1 VGWVVNKPE
10 QRSAPTLLEH
20 LCVKGLGVGS
30 QTMNNTG
37 IGQPAK
43 RVEDV
48 RFLTGRGRY
57 VDDITVP
64 HMCFGAVLMSPH
76 AHARIRSIDTA
87 AAEAAPGVLCVLTG
101 KDVLSDGLGG
111 MPPLFMPEDV
121 GGPKGHR
128 TYRPPLAYDKA
139 RCVGDRIA
147 FVVAETADQAYDAA
161 ELLDVDYEAL
171 PAVVSV
177 DEAVKDG
184 APRVYEECENNR
196 CCVVM
201 FGNEA
206 ATTAAFADAYHV
218 TSLRLES
225 NRLTACSLEPRGA
238 IGQYQAA
245 DDQYVL
251 YTSSQNPHGV
261 RQMLASYVFKE
272 PESKFRVISP
282 DVGGGFGMKAD
293 AYPEDA
299 LVLWAAKRC
308 GRPVKWI
315 ASRSESFMGDNHGRD
330 QSVTGEMALDK
341 EGKILGIRVRSL
353 HGFGAYV
360 VSAAVAPLT
369 FSMRFVPS
377 VYDVRAF
384 HAVNFG
390 VFTNTSPTG
399 PYRGA
404 GRPEAT
410 YLIER
415 LMDRAAVELG
425 LDRVDIRRR
434 NLIRPEAMPYSTQ
447 TGFVYDSGEFELL
460 LNQCMEMAEWEGFE
474 GRRATSEGKR
484 LLRGRSV
491 AFFIEQGGIFNDQM
505 GLRFDPSGAVTIL
518 AGTHSH
524 GQGHATVFTQLV
536 AEWLGVPFESV
547 RFLQGDTDKVHF
559 GRGTYAARSSMIG
572 GCALRLAADAII
584 AKGLPLAAHLL
595 KSEHSKLKFERGKY
609 TDSAT
614 GGAVT
619 LTDVAR
625 ASYQKGGL
633 PPDIGIGLEATGSW
647 SASPPNFPNGC
658 HICELEVDP
667 STGSVRIDRYCAVDD
682 VGKALNPM
690 VCEGQIMGG
699 IAQGIGQALLEKIVY
714 EEGSGQLQSGSF
726 MDYALPRADDMP
738 TFKLRLAE
746 IACTTNPL
754 GVKGVGESGVIG
766 SPAAVINAL
775 LDALRVL
782 GVEHI
787 DMPATPMRVWKA
799 IQAART

>member
-1 VGWVVNKPE
+1 M
-10 QRSAPTLLEH
+10 SD
-20 LCVKGLGVGS
+20 
-30 QTMNNTG
+30 TG
-37 IGQPAK
+37 IGRAAK
-43 RVEDV
+43 RVEDA
-48 RFLTGRGRY
+48 RFLTGRGQY
-57 VDDITVP
+57 VDDISLP
-64 HMCFGAVLMSPH
+64 RMCFGVAVMSPH
-76 AHARIRSIDTA
+76 AHARIKSINWSQA
-87 AAEAAPGVLCVLTG
+87 AAAPGVLSVLTG
-101 KDVLSDGLGG
+101 TDLLADGLGG
-111 MPPLFMPEDV
+111 MPPLFMPEDM
-121 GGPKGHR
+121 GGPKGYR
-128 TYRPPLAYDKA
+128 TYRLPLACGKA

-147 FVVAETADQAYDAA
+147 FVVAESADQAYDAA
-161 ELLDVDYEAL
+161 ELVEVDYEPL

-177 DEAVKDG
+177 EEAIKDG
-184 APRVYEECENNR
+184 APRVYEDCEANR

-201 FGNEA
+201 FGSEA
-206 ATTAAFADAYHV
+206 ATNAAFSAAKHV
-218 TSLRLES
+218 VSLTVES
-225 NRLTACSLEPRGA
+225 NRITACSLEPRGA
-238 IGQYQAA
+238 IGQYLAS

-251 YTSSQNPHGV
+251 YTSSQNPHGA
-261 RQMLASYVFKE
+261 RQMLASHVFKE

-293 AYPEDA
+293 PYPEDA
-299 LVLWAAKRC
+299 LVLWASKRC

-330 QSVTGEMALDK
+330 QVVTGEMALDPA
-341 EGKILGIRVRSL
+341 GKILGIRVRSL
-353 HGFGAYV
+353 HGFGAYA

-377 VYDVRAF
+377 VYDVQAY

-415 LMDRAAVELG
+415 LMDRAAAELG
-425 LDRVDIRRR
+425 LDPVEIRRR
-434 NLIRPEAMPYSTQ
+434 NLIPPEAMPYSTQ
-447 TGFVYDSGEFELL
+447 TGFVYDSGEFERLL
-460 LNQCMEMAEWEGFE
+460 DQCLELADWGGFAA
-474 GRRATSEGKR
+474 RRASSERKQ

-524 GQGHATVFTQLV
+524 GQSHATVFTQLV

-572 GCALRLAADAII
+572 GCALRLAADSII
-584 AKGLPLAAHLL
+584 KKGLPLAAHLL
-595 KSEHSKLKFERGKY
+595 KAERSQVKFENGKY
-609 TDSAT
+609 SEAPSGRFISMTE
-614 GGAVT
+614 
-619 LTDVAR
+619 VAR

-633 PPDIGIGLEATGSW
+633 PPDIDIGLEATGSW

-658 HICELEVDP
+658 HVCELEVDP
-667 STGSVRIDRYCAVDD
+667 LTGLVTVDRYSAVDD

-690 VCEGQIMGG
+690 ICEGQIMGG
-699 IAQGIGQALLEKIVY
+699 IAQGIGQALLERIVY
-714 EEGSGQLQSGSF
+714 EADSGQLQTGSF
-726 MDYALPRADDMP
+726 MDYAMPRADDMP
-738 TFKLRLAE
+738 TFRLQLAE
-746 IACTTNPL
+746 IPCKTNPL

-775 LDALRVL
+775 LDALRPL
-782 GVEHI
+782 GVHHI
-787 DMPATPMRVWKA
+787 DMPATPARVWTA

>member
-1 VGWVVNKPE
+1 M
-10 QRSAPTLLEH
+10 RR
-20 LCVKGLGVGS
+20 
-30 QTMNNTG
+30 TG
-37 IGQPAK
+37 IGQSAR
-43 RVEDV
+43 RVEDA

-57 VDDITVP
+57 VDDVCLP
-64 HMCFGAVLMSPH
+64 HMCYGAVLMSPH
-76 AHARIRSIDTA
+76 AHARIKSINTLA
-87 AAEAAPGVLCVLTG
+87 AATAPGVLCVLTG
-101 KDVLSDGLGG
+101 RDVLSDQLGG
-111 MPPLFMPEDV
+111 MPPLFMPEDM
-121 GGPKGHR
+121 GGAKGYR
-128 TYRPPLAYDKA
+128 TYRPPLAHDKA

-147 FVVAETADQAYDAA
+147 FVVAETGDQAYDAA
-161 ELLDVDYEAL
+161 ELIDVEYEPL

-177 DEAVKDG
+177 EEAIKEG
-184 APRVYEECENNR
+184 APRVYEECEANR

-201 FGNEA
+201 FGDQA
-206 ATTAAFADAYHV
+206 AATAAFANAPHV
-218 TSLRLES
+218 VSVKLES

-238 IGQYQAA
+238 IGQYDAA
-245 DDQYVL
+245 DDHFTL

-315 ASRSESFMGDNHGRD
+315 ASRSDSFMGDNHGRD
-330 QSVTGEMALDK
+330 QIVTGEMALDK
-341 EGKILGIRVRSL
+341 AGRILGIRVRSL
-353 HGFGAYV
+353 HAFGAYA

-384 HAVNFG
+384 HAVNYG
-390 VFTNTSPTG
+390 IFTNTSPTG

-410 YLIER
+410 YLVER
-415 LMDRAAVELG
+415 LMDKAAVELG
-425 LDRVDIRRR
+425 LDTVEIRRR

-447 TGFVYDSGEFELL
+447 SGFVYDSGEFELL
-460 LNQCMEMAEWEGFE
+460 LNHCLELADWEGFE
-474 GRRATSEGKR
+474 ARRADSERKR

-491 AFFIEQGGIFNDQM
+491 VFFIEQGGIFNDQM

-524 GQGHATVFTQLV
+524 GQSHATVFTQLV
-536 AEWLGVPFESV
+536 AEWLGVPFDSV

-572 GCALRLAADAII
+572 GCALRLAADSII
-584 AKGLPLAAHLL
+584 AKALPLAAHLL
-595 KSEHSKLKFERGKY
+595 KVERAQVRFEGGQY
-609 TDSAT
+609 GDSS
-614 GGAVT
+614 GGRSIS
-619 LTDVAR
+619 LTDVAK

-633 PPDIGIGLEATGSW
+633 PSEIAIGLEATGSW
-647 SASPPNFPNGC
+647 AASPPNFPNGC

-667 STGSVRIDRYCAVDD
+667 ATGAIRLDRYSAVDD
-682 VGKALNPM
+682 VGNALNPM
-690 VCEGQIMGG
+690 ICEGQIMGG

-714 EEGSGQLQSGSF
+714 ENDSGQLLTGSF
-726 MDYALPRADDMP
+726 MDYAMPRADDMP
-738 TFKLRLAE
+738 TFRLKLAQ
-746 IACTTNPL
+746 IACKTNPL
-754 GVKGVGESGVIG
+754 GVKGVGESGVVG
-766 SPAAVINAL
+766 SPAAVINAV
-775 LDALRVL
+775 LDALRPL
-782 GVEHI
+782 GVDHI
-787 DMPATPMRVWKA
+787 DMPATPLRVWSA